1 MREYDLKTLNNPKS
15 LTAEAYRTLRTN
27 IKFASVNNVVKHI
40 LFTSAGPQEGKSSIV
55 ANLAVSMSQVGKS
68 VLIIDADLRNPS
80 QHKIFGLLNITGLS
94 STLAEDVSTLCY
106 IMKTPHEGLDILTS
120 GPIPPNP
127 AELLDS
133 SRMKQLLHAISQVYE
148 FVLIDSP
155 PVIAVAD
162 ASVLAQS
169 VDGVILILAERE
181 VKREY
186 ALRAKEQLEKVG
198 AKILGIVLNKA
209 KLESKKNNYYCYYGN
224 QESPIGNEDPD
235 EDDAIGVD
243 DKE

>member
-1 MREYDLKTLNNPKS
+1 MRKYNLKTINNPKS
-15 LTAEAYRTLRTN
+15 LTAEVFRTLRTN
-27 IKFASVNNVVKHI
+27 IQFASVDNVVKRI
-40 LFTSAGPQEGKSSIV
+40 LFTSAGPQEGKSSTV
-55 ANLAVSMSQVGKS
+55 ANLAVSFSLAGKS

-80 QHKIFGLLNITGLS
+80 QHKIFSLPNLIGLTT
-94 STLAEDVSTLCY
+94 TLAEDVSAFAY

-127 AELLDS
+127 AELLES
-133 SRMKQLLHAISQVYE
+133 RRMKQILNEITQVYE

-155 PVIAVAD
+155 PVIAVTD

-169 VDGVILILAERE
+169 VDGVILVLAERE

-198 AKILGIVLNKA
+198 AKILGIVQNKV
-209 KLESKKNNYYCYYGN
+209 KVQSQKHNYYYYYEN
-224 QESPIGNEDPD
+224 QVLNG
-235 EDDAIGVD
+235 
-243 DKE
+243 K

>member
-1 MREYDLKTLNNPKS
+1 MRKYNLKAFNNPKS
-15 LTAEAYRTLRTN
+15 LTAEAFRTLRTN
-27 IKFASVNNVVKHI
+27 IQFTSVDNVVKRI

-55 ANLAVSMSQVGKS
+55 ANLAVSMSQAGKN

-80 QHKIFGLLNITGLS
+80 QHKIFGLTNLTGLTT
-94 STLAEDVSTLCY
+94 TLVEAVSPFAN
-106 IMKTPHEGLDILTS
+106 IVKTPYEGLDILTS

-133 SRMKQLLHAISQVYE
+133 QRMKQILQEITQVYE

-155 PVIAVAD
+155 PAIAVTD

-169 VDGVILILAERE
+169 VDGVILVLAVQE

-186 ALRAKEQLEKVG
+186 ALRAKEQLDKVG

-209 KLESKKNNYYCYYGN
+209 KVRSKKDNYYYYYSN
-224 QESPIGNEDPD
+224 
-235 EDDAIGVD
+235 
-243 DKE
+243 

>member
-1 MREYDLKTLNNPKS
+1 MREDNLITLNNPKS

-27 IKFASVNNVVKHI
+27 IQFASVDNVVKRI

-55 ANLAVSMSQVGKS
+55 ANLAVSMSQAGKR
-68 VLIIDADLRNPS
+68 VLIIDADLRNPT
-80 QHKIFGLLNITGLS
+80 QHKIFGLPNNIGL
-94 STLAEDVSTLCY
+94 TTILAEDVSALSF
-106 IMKTPHEGLDILTS
+106 IMKTPHEELDILTS

-133 SRMKQLLHAISQVYE
+133 QRMKQILHEITQAYE

-155 PVIAVAD
+155 PVIAVTD
-162 ASVLAQS
+162 ASILAQS
-169 VDGVILILAERE
+169 VHGVILVLAARE

-186 ALRAKEQLEKVG
+186 AMRAKEQLEKVG

-209 KLESKKNNYYCYYGN
+209 KVESKKHNYYYYYGN
-224 QESPIGNEDPD
+224 QKPLK
-235 EDDAIGVD
+235 V
-243 DKE
+243 

>member
-1 MREYDLKTLNNPKS
+1 MREYNLKTVNNPKS

-27 IKFASVNNVVKHI
+27 LQFASVDNEIKRI

-55 ANLAVSMSQVGKS
+55 ANLAVSISQAGKS

-80 QHKIFGLLNITGLS
+80 QHKIFGLSNLNGLTT
-94 STLAEDVSTLCY
+94 TLAEDVSAFAY
-106 IMKTPHEGLDILTS
+106 IGKTPYEGLDILTS

-133 SRMKQLLHAISQVYE
+133 RRMKQILQEITSAYQ
-148 FVLIDSP
+148 FVLLDSP

-169 VDGVILILAERE
+169 VDGVILVLAERE

-186 ALRAKEQLEKVG
+186 AVRAKEQLEKVG
-198 AKILGIVLNKA
+198 AKVLGIVLNKA
-209 KLESKKNNYYCYYGN
+209 KLQSQRHNYYYYYGSQPESK
-224 QESPIGNEDPD
+224 
-235 EDDAIGVD
+235 GVD
-243 DKE
+243 G